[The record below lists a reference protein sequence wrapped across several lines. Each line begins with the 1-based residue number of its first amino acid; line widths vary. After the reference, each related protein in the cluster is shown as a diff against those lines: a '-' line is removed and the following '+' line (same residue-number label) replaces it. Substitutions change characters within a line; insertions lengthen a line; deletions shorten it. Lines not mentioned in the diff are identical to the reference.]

1 MARGLIGRANPLEI
15 VDERKNNS
23 APIRFA
29 VDHENAP
36 PSISPEYSAS
46 GVALNPDPVIVVNI
60 RAKIKIYRIFLK
72 RISNISDDA
81 LISSSGSNNS
91 NWDSNLPPLNKVQSD
106 EVGDETELARSHPVD
121 NNRSAANFLPDRSYS
136 ASSCGTS

>member
-46 GVALNPDPVIVVNI
+46 ALNPDPVIVVNI

-81 LISSSGSNNS
+81 LISSSGAIIQIG
-91 NWDSNLPPLNKVQSD
+91 NLPPLNKVQSD
-106 EVGDETELARSHPVD
+106 EVGGETELARSHPVD
-121 NNRSAANFLPDRSYS
+121 NNRSANFLPDRSYS